1 LTPCKG
7 PARAGGS
14 KGRERERERR
24 RRKRGGESQN
34 EGEREASGREEST
47 LSKISQSITA
57 PPLQPTSLSPHTH
70 AQTLETLYNLSS
82 IIHKGR
88 PATPF
93 HPYPHPRHP
102 SISPRYESSSI
113 NSQELEALE
122 SGEHLQDDETPTA
135 SPFSVN
141 QSPSDIRPLILHTYS
156 PNQHATPPSSPALSF
171 SIQELEA
178 LESGENVY
186 KMMGPVLLRVEVED
200 AKQNVG
206 KRLEL
211 IKGSM

>member
-1 LTPCKG
+1 
-7 PARAGGS
+7 
-14 KGRERERERR
+14 
-24 RRKRGGESQN
+24 
-34 EGEREASGREEST
+34 
-47 LSKISQSITA
+47 
-57 PPLQPTSLSPHTH
+57 
-70 AQTLETLYNLSS
+70 
-82 IIHKGR
+82 
-88 PATPF
+88 
-93 HPYPHPRHP
+93 
-102 SISPRYESSSI
+102 
-113 NSQELEALE
+113 LE

-171 SIQELEA
+171 SFQELEA